1 MKFIKTTFAMIV
13 GVTLVAA
20 VQAQGTST
28 FDKIRATGTITL
40 GYRDASIPFS
50 YLDDQAKPVGFAWE
64 LSEKIAASVQK
75 DLGLAHLTV
84 KPQPVT
90 PANRIPLMINGTIDL
105 ECGSTTNNTTRAKD
119 VDFAVNYFYTGTRLL
134 VRANSDI
141 KSLEDLRGKT
151 LVSTLGTTNLQILR
165 ALNAEKNLG
174 INITSAKDHDSS
186 FLNVQQGLADAF
198 GMDDILLY
206 GLRAAT
212 AKPSDYIVVGDPIQV
227 EPYACMVRK
236 ADPEFKAAV
245 DKAIIE
251 LMDSGEFAKMY
262 ERWFMQ
268 PIPPKGINLSLP
280 MSDELKAN
288 LVTHS
293 DKPAY

>member
-134 VRANSDI
+134 VRANSGI

-212 AKPSDYIVVGDPIQV
+212 AKPSDYIVVGGPIQV

>member
-134 VRANSDI
+134 VRANSGI